1 MLVPFANLHAQY
13 LSIKEE
19 IDGAI
24 RQVLEGGQFIGGSW
38 VEEFSEAF
46 SRLHGVKHCIPVASG
61 TDALYIP
68 LKMMGIGPGDEVIT
82 PANSWISS
90 ASCISQCGA
99 TPVFVDCEPGFF
111 TLDPAKLEA
120 LVTPRTRALIPVHLY
135 GQPADMD
142 PLLEIASRHQL
153 LVLEDCAQAHL
164 SRYKGRLCGTMGQAA
179 AFSFYPTKNLGAL
192 GDAGCILTNDDALAE
207 KCRLYANMGGL
218 RTQQMEGINSRMDT
232 LQAALLLAKLPHLS
246 AWNGARL
253 RISQYYGELLANSDL
268 TLPPVREGCT
278 HTFHLYVVR
287 SRQRNPL
294 KAYLEEKSIG
304 TAIHYPTLLP
314 LLPAYA
320 QLGHRVADFPVA
332 AGYQEELLSLPM
344 YPELS
349 NEEIEYISSS
359 VRKFFRFNSLS

>member
-24 RQVLEGGQFIGGSW
+24 RQVLEGGQFIGGRW
-38 VEEFSEAF
+38 VEEFGEAF
-46 SRLHGVKHCIPVASG
+46 ARLHGVKHCIPVASG
-61 TDALYIP
+61 TDALYIS
-68 LKMMGIGPGDEVIT
+68 LKMLGIGPGDEVIT

-120 LVTPRTRALIPVHLY
+120 LISPRTRAIIPVHLY

-142 PLLEIASRHQL
+142 PILEIARRHQL

-192 GDAGCILTNDDALAE
+192 GDAGCILTNDDVLAE

-218 RTQQMEGINSRMDT
+218 GTHKVEGINSRMDT
-232 LQAALLLAKLPHLS
+232 LQAAILLAKLPHLP
-246 AWNGARL
+246 AWNGARIRL
-253 RISQYYGELLANSDL
+253 SQRYGELLADSGL
-268 TLPPVREGCT
+268 ALPPVREGGS
-278 HTFHLYVVR
+278 HTFHRYVVR
-287 SRQRNPL
+287 SRQRNLL
-294 KAYLEEKSIG
+294 KAYLEEKGIG

-320 QLGHRVADFPVA
+320 QLGHGVEDFPVA
-332 AGYQEELLSLPM
+332 AEYQQEILSLPL
-344 YPELS
+344 YPELG
-349 NEEIEYISSS
+349 EEQLGYVAEG
-359 VRKFFRFNSLS
+359 VGAFGDGF